1 MLEDRIVYLNGDF
14 SPWSEANVH
23 IMCHSFG
30 RGSAIF
36 EVMSI
41 HETDSG
47 SAIFRLDEH
56 IHRFFHT
63 AELLGMECPLSYDD
77 FFEAIMRTVRENH
90 LRRGAV
96 KVIGFY
102 PQISFEIFPPEKML
116 DIAVFAM
123 NPLQDLGAQSTPFD
137 KGASACISSWR
148 KLDPQTV
155 PVEAK
160 AAANYLNGMVA
171 RGEARERGFDHAV
184 MLDTQGFVAE
194 GGTESIF
201 IIKRGRLLTPAT
213 GTILRSITRKSLLEM
228 TGALDI
234 ESAEIRLQPE
244 DLFQASE
251 IFFSG
256 TPTKILPVKKMETR
270 VIKEVPGPMTRQFS
284 LLMEDIVSGRDERFK
299 EWLFPID

>member
-1 MLEDRIVYLNGDF
+1 VLEKRTLYLNGDF
-14 SPWSEANVH
+14 IPWNEANVH
-23 IMCHSFG
+23 IMSHSFG

-36 EVMSI
+36 EVMSL

-47 SAIFRLDEH
+47 TAIFRLDEH

-63 AELLGMECPLSYDD
+63 AELLDMECPLSY
-77 FFEAIMRTVRENH
+77 FALCEAVRGTVRENR

-102 PQISFEIFPPEKML
+102 PQISFEICPPEKML
-116 DIAVFAM
+116 DIAVFAID
-123 NPLQDLGAQSTPFD
+123 PLLDLEQQSNLID
-137 KGASACISSWR
+137 KGATACISHWR

-160 AAANYLNGMVA
+160 ASANYLNGMLA
-171 RGEARERGFDHAV
+171 RGEARGRGFDYAI

-201 IIKRGRLLTPAT
+201 IVKEGRLLTPAA

-228 TGALDI
+228 IKVLDI
-234 ESAEIRLQPE
+234 ESAEIRLLPE
-244 DLFQASE
+244 DLFRGSE

-256 TPTKILPVKKMETR
+256 TPMKILPVSKIETW
-270 VIKEVPGPMTRQFS
+270 VIDEVPGPITRQLF
-284 LLMEDIVSGRDERFK
+284 LLMEGIVSGRDARFQD
-299 EWLFPID
+299 WLFPVD

>member
-1 MLEDRIVYLNGDF
+1 MLEDRLVYLNGDF
-14 SPWSEANVH
+14 YPWCEANVH

-36 EVMSI
+36 EVMSV

-47 SAIFRLDEH
+47 AAIFRLDEH
-56 IHRFFHT
+56 ISRFFYT
-63 AELLGMECPLSYDD
+63 AELLGMECPLSYDA
-77 FFEAIMRTVRENH
+77 FLEVVRGTVRENR
-90 LRRGAV
+90 LRQGAI

-102 PQISFEIFPPEKML
+102 PQISFEILPPEKML
-116 DIAVFAM
+116 DIAVFAID
-123 NPLQDLGAQSTPFD
+123 PLRDMVQRSIPFE
-137 KGASACISSWR
+137 KVTTACISSWR
-148 KLDPQTV
+148 KLDPKTV

-201 IIKRGRLLTPAT
+201 IVKERMLLTPAT

-228 TGALDI
+228 TGVLDI
-234 ESAEIRLQPE
+234 ESAEIRLFPE

-256 TPTKILPVKKMETR
+256 TPLKVLPVRKMETR
-270 VIKEVPGPMTRQFS
+270 VFDEVPGPITRQLS
-284 LLMEDIVSGRDERFK
+284 LLMEDIVTGRDERFK
-299 EWLFPID
+299 EWLFPVH

>member
-1 MLEDRIVYLNGDF
+1 
-14 SPWSEANVH
+14 
-23 IMCHSFG
+23 
-30 RGSAIF
+30 
-36 EVMSI
+36 
-41 HETDSG
+41 
-47 SAIFRLDEH
+47 
-56 IHRFFHT
+56 
-63 AELLGMECPLSYDD
+63 
-77 FFEAIMRTVRENH
+77 MRTVRENR

-102 PQISFEIFPPEKML
+102 PQISFEILPPEKML
-116 DIAVFAM
+116 DIAVFAI
-123 NPLQDLGAQSTPFD
+123 NPLQDFVEQSIPFD
-137 KGASACISSWR
+137 KGATACISSWR

-160 AAANYLNGMVA
+160 VAANYLNGMVA
-171 RGEARERGFDHAV
+171 RGEARERGFDHAI

-201 IIKRGRLLTPAT
+201 IIKRGQLLTPAT
-213 GTILRSITRKSLLEM
+213 GTILRSITRKSLLEI

-234 ESAEIRLQPE
+234 ESAEIRLLPE

-256 TPTKILPVKKMETR
+256 TPTKILPVMKMETR
-270 VIKEVPGPMTRQFS
+270 VFKEVPGPITQQFS

-299 EWLFPID
+299 EWLFPVD

>member
-1 MLEDRIVYLNGDF
+1 MLEKRIIYLNGDF
-14 SPWSEANVH
+14 IPWSEANVH

-36 EVMSI
+36 EVMSL

-47 SAIFRLDEH
+47 TAIFRLDEH

-63 AELLGMECPLSYDD
+63 AELLGMECPLSYDA
-77 FFEAIMRTVRENH
+77 FLEAVRGTVRENR

-116 DIAVFAM
+116 DIAVFAID
-123 NPLQDLGAQSTPFD
+123 PLQDFVQQSNPFD
-137 KGASACISSWR
+137 KSTTACISNWR

-171 RGEARERGFDHAV
+171 RGEAKERGFDHAI

-201 IIKRGRLLTPAT
+201 IVKEGRLLTPAT
-213 GTILRSITRKSLLEM
+213 GTILRGITRKSLLEM
-228 TGALDI
+228 TRVLDI
-234 ESAEIRLQPE
+234 ESAEIRLLPE
-244 DLFQASE
+244 ELFQASE

-256 TPTKILPVKKMETR
+256 TPIKILPVSKMETR

-284 LLMEDIVSGRDERFK
+284 LLMEDIVSGRDERFQ
-299 EWLFPID
+299 EWLFPVD